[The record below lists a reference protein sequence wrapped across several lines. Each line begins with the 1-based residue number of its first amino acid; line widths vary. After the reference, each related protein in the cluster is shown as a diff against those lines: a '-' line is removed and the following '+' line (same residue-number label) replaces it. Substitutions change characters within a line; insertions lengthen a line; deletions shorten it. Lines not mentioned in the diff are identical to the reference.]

1 MVTSPVDQVWPCG
14 KGWKGEKEQVG
25 RRHQGMD
32 RPGVRQVPE
41 RTGEMEETGRQII
54 CASPTTI
61 GVKGQMMVMMM
72 EWKDSNGSVC
82 NITYIT

>member
-1 MVTSPVDQVWPCG
+1 
-14 KGWKGEKEQVG
+14 
-25 RRHQGMD
+25 
-32 RPGVRQVPE
+32 
-41 RTGEMEETGRQII
+41 MEETGRQII

-82 NITYIT
+82 NITYITLRVLATLAKCCEKRHVKAVL